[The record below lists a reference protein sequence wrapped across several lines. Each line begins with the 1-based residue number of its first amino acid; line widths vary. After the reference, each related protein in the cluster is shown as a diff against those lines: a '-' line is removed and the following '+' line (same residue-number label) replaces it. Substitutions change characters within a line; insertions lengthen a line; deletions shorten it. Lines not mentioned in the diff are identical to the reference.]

1 MQSESFFCK
10 LGFRAWPE
18 PQAPRGAGPPR
29 LPARPG
35 APPGR
40 TLLAQSTRHTLLH
53 FLLQTNGLGV
63 PNSFSNHLQSW
74 STATEIS
81 TRRPGVCLP
90 GFQDGLQ
97 AGLARVLFTMFLV
110 EEFFSCLSS

>member
-1 MQSESFFCK
+1 MQSERFFCK
-10 LGFRAWPE
+10 LGFRPWPE
-18 PQAPRGAGPPR
+18 PKAPRGAG
-29 LPARPG
+29 G
-35 APPGR
+35 

-74 STATEIS
+74 STATRDFHTQTWS
-81 TRRPGVCLP
+81 LFAR
-90 GFQDGLQ
+90 FQDGLQ